1 MFTTNIFINNKH
13 IVSVAGD
20 LVCLGEWAEQ
30 IGDDFDLRSIQEI
43 SIEDIYENEHV
54 EKDVKIT
61 AIECFKM

>member
-43 SIEDIYENEHV
+43 SIEDNFL
-54 EKDVKIT
+54 D
-61 AIECFKM
+61 